1 MVTLAN
7 GGAWLING
15 AELILEGAEAPAAV
29 KAALGHCV
37 LTKKRQK
44 NRRLHTVFWKT
55 IIPPAAWKS

>member
-15 AELILEGAEAPAAV
+15 AGLILDGAEAPAAV

-37 LTKKRQK
+37 DKEEAK
-44 NRRLHTVFWKT
+44 NRRSHTVFWKT